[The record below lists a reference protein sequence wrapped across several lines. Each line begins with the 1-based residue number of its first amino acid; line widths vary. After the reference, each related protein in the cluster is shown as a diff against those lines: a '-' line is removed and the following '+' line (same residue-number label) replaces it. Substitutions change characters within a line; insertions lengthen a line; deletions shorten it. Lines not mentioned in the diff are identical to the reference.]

1 MTMTPSSEEM
11 RDAAERLF
19 AGPGELRALCR
30 AHDWSTTPLGP
41 VATWSS
47 SLRTAVQL
55 VLAHPFPNVV
65 LWGPDLAQIYNDGY
79 RSLMGGKH
87 PAGLGQPTRLCWPE
101 VWHINEPIYERVW
114 RGESVALEDAL
125 FPITRSGVR
134 EDAWFTLSY
143 TPVRSDDGDIGG
155 VLVTVFET
163 TKRRRAETLV
173 RETEARF
180 HTFASDSTDAL
191 DRMSADWSEQRQ
203 LADRLRA
210 SEAVQQRILES
221 SGAGL
226 WELDFATGAI
236 AADARMV
243 ELMGLPPGGTFDL
256 ASGLNEQVV
265 PEDRERVGAAVAAAM
280 AGENDGRYLV
290 EFRTGG
296 RDGVPLR
303 WVESRARVTFD
314 AAGKARSLGGAMVDI
329 TARKSAE
336 AALHA
341 SEDRYRM
348 LFESLDEGCCL
359 IEVLF
364 DAQGRPFDYRFLETN
379 ASFEAQTGLRDAQ
392 GRTIR
397 EMAPA
402 HEQFWFDLYGHVVT
416 SGEPV
421 RTESRAEALGRWF
434 TAYASRVGTAEQ
446 RQVIVLFNDITHQK
460 QLEAERERLLALET
474 DARRLAEEASR
485 LKDEFIAT
493 VSHELRTP
501 LTSMLGWVQMLR
513 AGTVPPERRER
524 ALETV
529 ERNARSQAQL
539 IDDLLD
545 MSRILSGKLRL
556 EVESLDLVPLV
567 EEAIDTARPAASARG
582 VRLQSRI
589 APCGAVAGDPQ
600 RLQQVIWNLLSNA
613 VKFTPRGGQVLV
625 AMACHDATVEISV
638 TDTGQGMSAVFLPHV
653 FERFR
658 QAEGSITRTHGG
670 LGLGL
675 SIVKHLVEL
684 HGGTVS
690 AFSEGEGHGSRFT
703 VRLPVA
709 SAGRHEED
717 PSSVPSSGGE
727 AAPASNQLA
736 GLRLL
741 VVDDD
746 EDARSMLTVLLES
759 HGARVQ
765 TAASVAEARRRFES
779 APPDLVVS
787 DIGMPHEDGY
797 ALVAWLRA
805 RPVAAGGEV
814 PAIALTAY
822 ARSQDRAHALQ
833 AGFDSHVAKPIDP
846 VELLAVLTR
855 LTRHRLPGRT

>member
-314 AAGKARSLGGAMVDI
+314 AAGKARSLGGAMIDI
-329 TARKSAE
+329 TERKR
-336 AALHA
+336 
-341 SEDRYRM
+341 SE
-348 LFESLDEGCCL
+348 S
-359 IEVLF
+359 
-364 DAQGRPFDYRFLETN
+364 
-379 ASFEAQTGLRDAQ
+379 
-392 GRTIR
+392 
-397 EMAPA
+397 
-402 HEQFWFDLYGHVVT
+402 
-416 SGEPV
+416 
-421 RTESRAEALGRWF
+421 
-434 TAYASRVGTAEQ
+434 
-446 RQVIVLFNDITHQK
+446 
-460 QLEAERERLLALET
+460 ERERLVEELTRSNTALDQFAHVASHDLRAPLRGIGNLATWIEDDLGDALTDDVRDKLGLMRGRVRHLET
-474 DARRLAEEASR
+474 MITGILDFATAGRNQTETEPVDIARLVGDVIGLLA
-485 LKDEFIAT
+485 
-493 VSHELRTP
+493 
-501 LTSMLGWVQMLR
+501 
-513 AGTVPPERRER
+513 PPEQTVIAVVEPMPSLTTER
-524 ALETV
+524 
-529 ERNARSQAQL
+529 
-539 IDDLLD
+539 
-545 MSRILSGKLRL
+545 
-556 EVESLDLVPLV
+556 
-567 EEAIDTARPAASARG
+567 
-582 VRLQSRI
+582 
-589 APCGAVAGDPQ
+589 VA
-600 RLQQVIWNLLSNA
+600 LQQVVMNLLGNA
-613 VKFTPRGGQVLV
+613 IKHAQGDHATIRLEARDEGDFVHLTVRDNGPGIDPKDHERIWGLFQKGPSRTKVEGSGIGLAVVKKTVESRGGRVW
-625 AMACHDATVEISV
+625 VESSP
-638 TDTGQGMSAVFLPHV
+638 GQGATFHV
-653 FERFR
+653 LW
-658 QAEGSITRTHGG
+658 A
-670 LGLGL
+670 
-675 SIVKHLVEL
+675 
-684 HGGTVS
+684 
-690 AFSEGEGHGSRFT
+690 
-703 VRLPVA
+703 RLPA
-709 SAGRHEED
+709 TEILS
-717 PSSVPSSGGE
+717 
-727 AAPASNQLA
+727 
-736 GLRLL
+736 
-741 VVDDD
+741 
-746 EDARSMLTVLLES
+746 
-759 HGARVQ
+759 
-765 TAASVAEARRRFES
+765 RRRPS
-779 APPDLVVS
+779 
-787 DIGMPHEDGY
+787 
-797 ALVAWLRA
+797 
-805 RPVAAGGEV
+805 
-814 PAIALTAY
+814 
-822 ARSQDRAHALQ
+822 
-833 AGFDSHVAKPIDP
+833 
-846 VELLAVLTR
+846 
-855 LTRHRLPGRT
+855 